1 MFAKLLSLNT
11 NTSSSIEISKPI
23 FSIGRDQ
30 KNDKVFSDIK
40 VSANHLTIEYKDS
53 QFTVTDYSSNGTYI
67 NENKIG
73 KGNTVTILNGDKI
86 HLLPIQKVKDHEVIG
101 FEFVVC
107 INTEQQASK
116 LSIESIDRQV
126 SDGKRE
132 VKNENI
138 LNTKLVEN
146 QVESQIINEPSKQ
159 KKEQSPP
166 PVPKIDGL
174 EDELQCT
181 ICNDYLFE
189 AVAANPCNH
198 HFCGSCLSNWFKKQT
213 YECPNCRSK
222 LTGVMQARTINNLV
236 EKWLKINPHEKR
248 TEQLLNKMK
257 EENLIYKNPQEYI
270 NLSAKFNQDQQQKK
284 IQLNRN
290 FEDEQDIYSDEEN
303 DEENQEENDENDSND
318 DDEYLSNDD
327 NFDDNKQNQ
336 QIQQQQ
342 QYIPLQFQNNGFQGF
357 NNLFPQNNL
366 NGLFPQNHFQLAH
379 GQNLFQQ
386 QFIQQNK
393 VCKSCNGK
401 IWKNFQ
407 CPPQQQHVG
416 CASCARLMPKLDP
429 SDDDNEVL
437 QMQCCICKAYHC
449 TFYYGDCNNAA
460 LQKFMLVKN
469 IQHQMVIP
477 YNYVNSTEYNRL
489 LKHLGG
495 RPQTVIFNFMMDNY
509 ISKGYFYFQQNKL
522 TFNNPIQEINVK
534 ISQNSP
540 ICWLC
545 HRKLINF
552 IIFRYV
558 QCMKYDEPL
567 FMREDCYYGI
577 NCRLQQQNQVHAQKY
592 NHFCEQ
598 TKFD

>member
-1 MFAKLLSLNT
+1 MFAKLLSLNPS
-11 NTSSSIEISKPI
+11 TSPSIEISKPI
-23 FSIGRDQ
+23 FTIGRDQ

-40 VSANHLTIEYKDS
+40 VSSSHLTIEYKDS

-67 NENKIG
+67 NEKKIG
-73 KGNTVTILNGDKI
+73 KGNTVSILNGDKI
-86 HLLPIQKVKDHEVIG
+86 HLLPIQKVKEYEVIG

-107 INTEQQASK
+107 QNNEQQASK
-116 LSIESIDRQV
+116 ISIESIDRQI

-132 VKNENI
+132 VQNEK
-138 LNTKLVEN
+138 LLDTKLVEN
-146 QVESQIINEPSKQ
+146 IVEQEINNEPPK
-159 KKEQSPP
+159 KKEQSPI

-198 HFCGSCLSNWFKKQT
+198 HFCGSCLSNWFKKLT
-213 YECPNCRSK
+213 YECPNCRTK

-270 NLSAKFNQDQQQKK
+270 NLNAKLNQDKQENKVQMPQ
-284 IQLNRN
+284 NYW
-290 FEDEQDIYSDEEN
+290 DEQDELELHSDE
-303 DEENQEENDENDSND
+303 DEEGENYSHDEE
-318 DDEYLSNDD
+318 DDEYLSNDEK
-327 NFDDNKQNQ
+327 FDDNRQNQ
-336 QIQQQQ
+336 QLQQQQ
-342 QYIPLQFQNNGFQGF
+342 
-357 NNLFPQNNL
+357 LFPIQFNQFNPNFQPLPPYFYKNNYQI
-366 NGLFPQNHFQLAH
+366 GV
-379 GQNLFQQ
+379 GQNLLQQ
-386 QFIQQNK
+386 QFIQPNK
-393 VCKSCNGK
+393 ECKSCNGK
-401 IWKNFQ
+401 MWKNFQ
-407 CPPQQQHVG
+407 CPPLQQHVG

-429 SDDDNEVL
+429 SEADNEVL

-477 YNYVNSTEYNRL
+477 FHYVNSAEYNRL
-489 LKHLGG
+489 IQHLGG
-495 RPQTVIFNFMMDNY
+495 RPQTTIFNFMMENY
-509 ISKGYFYFQQNKL
+509 ISKGYFFFEQNKS
-522 TFNNPIQEINVK
+522 TFNNPIQEIRVK
-534 ISQNSP
+534 ISPNSP
-540 ICWLC
+540 VCWLC

-552 IIFRYV
+552 IILKYV
-558 QCMKYDEPL
+558 QCMKYDEPI

-577 NCRLQQQNQVHAQKY
+577 NCRFQQQRQHHAQKY